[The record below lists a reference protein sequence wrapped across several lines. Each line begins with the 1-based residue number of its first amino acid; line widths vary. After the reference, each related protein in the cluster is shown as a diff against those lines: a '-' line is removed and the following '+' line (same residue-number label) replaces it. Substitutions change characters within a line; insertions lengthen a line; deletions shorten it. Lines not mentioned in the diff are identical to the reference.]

1 MKDLKKV
8 VKDLLEVIPKEK
20 EITIADLKDR
30 LNSMEFLLLP
40 EQLPLHEENIYKII
54 SSCLPND
61 VEYVNLEEWQKKVI
75 HIWNSK

>member
-8 VKDLLEVIPKEK
+8 VKDLLEVIPKEE

-30 LNSMEFLLLP
+30 LDSMEFLLLP

-61 VEYVNLEEWQKKVI
+61 VEYADLEEWQKKVI